1 MVSGCTPSQKQK
13 GSRPRVG
20 GIVLFRNASAGRIE
34 HVAGP
39 VCWFKRRDGTLQ
51 DFRWVYPDA
60 TLNALFNWSTKN
72 RPAREETRRIFDDA
86 VKLVV
91 AGR

>member
-1 MVSGCTPSQKQK
+1 VF
-13 GSRPRVG
+13 
-20 GIVLFRNASAGRIE
+20 FRDTSAGYIE

-60 TLNALFNWSTKN
+60 TLNDLFNWPTKN
-72 RPAREETRRIFDDA
+72 RPAPNRHDEILDEILMA
-86 VKLVV
+86 S
-91 AGR
+91 